1 MLPATLTFS
10 GAMRQFL
17 LEGAVE
23 FIQEDGVPGI
33 NVKLGARRIL
43 LNKNKRLHYAK
54 QRLARAWRAAAD
66 GD

>member
-1 MLPATLTFS
+1 MAHGIEGRHGAAGHAHVS

-17 LEGAVE
+17 LEGAME
-23 FIQEDGVPGI
+23 FIQKDGVPGI

-54 QRLARAWRAAAD
+54 QAE
-66 GD
+66 